1 LRSDGDILLLST
13 YELGHQPHLLTL
25 ALGFLSEAGFQ
36 PRALDLSVQKLDEAA
51 VKQARLVAI
60 AVPMHTAL
68 RLGLRAAERVR
79 SLNPSVT
86 LAFYGLYA
94 PLNEALLRARGAS
107 LVLGGEAEEA
117 LVEAAR
123 RLERGLP
130 PQSGPD
136 VLLDR
141 LRFVLPRRDLLPAL
155 DRYAKLRL
163 PDGEERLTGY
173 VEASRGCKH
182 LCRHCPVP
190 AVYGGRFFVV
200 SEDILVEDVRRQV
213 AAGARH
219 ITFGDPDFLNGPQH
233 ALRVLRALH
242 VQFPSLTFD
251 FTAKIEHLLAERD
264 RLPELAALGCIF
276 IVSAVESLSA
286 RVLDLLDKGHSAADV
301 DAAVTAVRAAGMT
314 LRPSL
319 MPFTPWSTLAD
330 YLELLQFIETR
341 EMVGAVDPVQLT
353 IRLLLPPGSLLLAL
367 PEVQAIIGPLDE
379 TRLTYPW
386 VHPDPR
392 MDALQAAVSSLCGA
406 RPDDPP
412 EVLFPEIVALA
423 RTAAELPPAIV
434 SIQAQPSPRL
444 TEHWFC
450 CAEPTDRQ
458 MGLASLALA
467 GEDFVLPACPSY
479 GSEATSEAAS
489 EAAHDAV

>member
-1 LRSDGDILLLST
+1 MRSDGDILLLST
-13 YELGHQPHLLTL
+13 YELGHQPHLLTM
-25 ALGFLSEAGFQ
+25 ALGFLTEAGFA

-51 VKQARLVAI
+51 TKRARFIAI

-68 RLGLRAAERVR
+68 RLGLRAAERALL
-79 SLNPSVT
+79 LNPSVT
-86 LAFYGLYA
+86 LAFFGLYA
-94 PLNEALLRARGAS
+94 PLNEALLRARGAT
-107 LVLGGEAEEA
+107 LVLGGEADEA

-123 RLERGLP
+123 RLERGEA

-136 VLLDR
+136 VVLDR

-163 PDGEERLTGY
+163 SDGEERLTGY

-190 AVYGGRFFVV
+190 AVYGGRFFVIPP
-200 SEDILVEDVRRQV
+200 ELLVEDVRRQV
-213 AAGARH
+213 ALGARH

-233 ALRVLRALH
+233 ALRVLRLLH
-242 VQFPSLTFD
+242 AEFPSLTFD

-276 IVSAVESLSA
+276 VVSAVESLSA
-286 RVLDLLDKGHSAADV
+286 RVLELLDKGHTAADV

-319 MPFTPWSTLAD
+319 MPFTPWSTLD
-330 YLELLQFIETR
+330 DFLELVDFIETR
-341 EMVGAVDPVQLT
+341 QMVGAVDPVQLT
-353 IRLLLPPGSLLLAL
+353 IRLLLPPGSLLLEL
-367 PEVQAIIGPLDE
+367 PEVQSIIGPLDE

-386 VHPDPR
+386 VHADPR
-392 MDALQAAVSSLCGA
+392 MDALQSAVSSLCGA
-406 RPDDPP
+406 RPDDSP

-423 RTAAELPPAIV
+423 RAAAGLPPSSLTIEP
-434 SIQAQPSPRL
+434 SPSPRL

-458 MGLASLALA
+458 LES
-467 GEDFVLPACPSY
+467 F
-479 GSEATSEAAS
+479 
-489 EAAHDAV
+489 